1 MYHEKIFSYGTLQ
14 FENVQ
19 IANFG
24 RKLDGCKDILSEFEL
39 STLEIKDPDV
49 VATSGEKIHPIIT
62 YTGNPEHQVIGTVF
76 EISFEEL
83 IQADSYEVSDYK
95 RIKVQLDSGVFAWAY
110 VNAEISTDKAQ
121 KTAVSLG

>member
-1 MYHEKIFSYGTLQ
+1 MYNEKIFSYGTLQ

-24 RKLDGCKDILSEFEL
+24 RKLNGNKDVLSKFEL

-49 VATSGEKIHPIIT
+49 IATSGENIHPMLT
-62 YTGNPEHQVIGTVF
+62 YTGNPEHRVIGTVF
-76 EISFEEL
+76 EISVEEL
-83 IQADSYEVSDYK
+83 MQADSYEVSDYK

-110 VNAEISTDKAQ
+110 VNAEINTDK
-121 KTAVSLG
+121 V